1 MQRVDSLEN
10 PHSAYSKTFSGTVQ
24 SLPPDTGSSC
34 SCGVEIPSFCLSSL
48 APTALAKTEEGCSP
62 WIRKVQ
68 IPLPT
73 LCPPHACHVQGI
85 RWPDSSVGGAGRCPV
100 SHAMTSSSLQLG
112 RPREKNLDAG
122 GQVERSLPH
131 GVAAAAWPKHRSTG
145 VDAS

>member
-1 MQRVDSLEN
+1 MGRARGGPKQRSRALARD
-10 PHSAYSKTFSGTVQ
+10 
-24 SLPPDTGSSC
+24 
-34 SCGVEIPSFCLSSL
+34 LSWGCWAWRGGGQGQTS
-48 APTALAKTEEGCSP
+48 PTALAKTEEGCSP

-112 RPREKNLDAG
+112 RPRERNLDAG